1 MSDNFV
7 LLNLEKY
14 HTKRI
19 TSHSLT
25 LGKRFVLFMSNNYVL
40 LDLERYHTNC
50 HGVRHTGKTKHQAYQ
65 ETNAVA
71 SPGQTYKIGY
81 PSLQL

>member
-1 MSDNFV
+1 MSDKF
-7 LLNLEKY
+7 
-14 HTKRI
+14 
-19 TSHSLT
+19 
-25 LGKRFVLFMSNNYVL
+25 VL

-50 HGVRHTGKTKHQAYQ
+50 HSVRHTGKTKHQAYQ

-71 SPGQTYKIGY
+71 RRRQTYKIGY

>member
-1 MSDNFV
+1 MSDKF
-7 LLNLEKY
+7 
-14 HTKRI
+14 
-19 TSHSLT
+19 
-25 LGKRFVLFMSNNYVL
+25 VL

-50 HGVRHTGKTKHQAYQ
+50 HTVRHTGKTKHQAYQ

>member
-1 MSDNFV
+1 MSDYFV
-7 LLNLEKY
+7 LLDFEKY

-50 HGVRHTGKTKHQAYQ
+50 HGVRHTRKTKHQAYQ
-65 ETNAVA
+65 ETNAVDRRRL
-71 SPGQTYKIGY
+71 YDV
-81 PSLQL
+81 